1 MIAVI
6 ADDFTGAAE
15 LGAIGFRYG
24 LRTEVQREFEPD
36 IDSDL
41 LIIDTD
47 TRSRSAKEAEER
59 VGDVARSLRRMELEW
74 IYKKVDSVMR
84 GHILPELMAI
94 MRSLEKRKVLLI
106 PANPSLGRTISGG
119 VYFVKG
125 RPLSETDF
133 SKDPEYPAA
142 SSDVLELLGASREV
156 EAHFLSRGH
165 PPPTQG
171 IAIGEA
177 ERKEDLQE
185 WAKRLDED
193 TLPAGGSDFFKA
205 ILELEGF
212 RPSEGGIKTSER
224 RGRSLFIC
232 GSSSDYSRRAIRQA
246 ERRGV
251 PVRVM
256 PIKLFRSERMID
268 EILRRWADEVVSA
281 FSRSSQV
288 IAAIGHPVV
297 RDPKLAKRLRYF
309 ISALAEEVLDRISV
323 DELYIEGGAT
333 ASSVLRRLGWNRFHP
348 CGELAP
354 GVARMRV
361 VGEEGLH
368 LTVKPGSYPW
378 PNEIWR

>member
-15 LGAIGFRYG
+15 LGSIGFRYG
-24 LRTEVQREFEPD
+24 LRTEIRREFEPD
-36 IDSDL
+36 VDSDL

-47 TRSRSAKEAEER
+47 TRSRSEREAEGRIEE
-59 VGDVARSLRRMELEW
+59 VARSLWEMKPEW

-84 GHILPELMAI
+84 GHILAELTAM
-94 MRSLEKRKVLLI
+94 MRSLGRGRALLI
-106 PANPSLGRTISGG
+106 PANPSLDRRISRGIYLVG
-119 VYFVKG
+119 G

-133 SKDPEYPAA
+133 SKDPEYPAVT
-142 SSDVLELLGASREV
+142 SDVLELLGASREV
-156 EAHFLSRGH
+156 EVRFLSRGR
-165 PPPTQG
+165 PLPAQG
-171 IAIGEA
+171 IAIGEV
-177 ERKEDLQE
+177 ERRGDLQE

-193 TLPAGGSDFFKA
+193 TLPAGGSDFFRA
-205 ILELEGF
+205 ILELKGF
-212 RPSEGGIKTSER
+212 RPSER
-224 RGRSLFIC
+224 RIGMSRRQGRSFFIC
-232 GSSSDYSRRAIRQA
+232 GSSSDYSRKAIYRA
-246 ERRGV
+246 ERHGI
-251 PVRVM
+251 PVCMM
-256 PIKLFRSERMID
+256 PIKLFRSERMMD

-281 FSRSSQV
+281 FSRSSRV

-297 RDPKLAKRLRYF
+297 RDPILAKRLRYF

-361 VGEEGLH
+361 VGEEGLY